1 MPCYEGYVVIPDS
14 VTLWPWRVEVAIMVS
29 TALVDRWSWP
39 TAVAEVAGLDREAT
53 VQLTPTR
60 IAAIYAV
67 LGLAALYGSDV
78 LIVRYLEEPT
88 LSRVQTVKGAVE
100 VGLTAGLILVLTTH
114 SHRQLRSASDR
125 LDRQRL
131 ELQLLH
137 RVLRHNLR
145 NDLNVIGGHAAMLR
159 EERGERKGEVGW
171 RCGKIIETAEK
182 MHRYT
187 DMGRLI
193 RRATE
198 VDDRIE
204 TFSLRATVDRAID
217 RVGAPAGAD
226 IATAVPSGASVRA
239 NPLLEEALAELV
251 RNAIEH
257 DPDPAPTVRVE
268 AHVPPAADGSVEICV
283 IDDGP
288 GIPPGEVAPLRRGR
302 EAQLLHLTGM
312 GLWFVNWT
320 VELSGGSVVFEPD
333 DGGGTTVRLR
343 LPGGIEAGS
352 AAA

>member
-1 MPCYEGYVVIPDS
+1 
-14 VTLWPWRVEVAIMVS
+14 MVS

-39 TAVAEVAGLDREAT
+39 TAVAEVAGLEREAT

-78 LIVRYLEEPT
+78 LIVRYLEDPA

-100 VGLTAGLILVLTTH
+100 VALTAGLILVLTAH

-159 EERGERKGEVGW
+159 EERGERAKDGEVGEGAGEVGW
-171 RCGKIIETAEK
+171 RCAKIIETAEK

-198 VDDRIE
+198 VDDRVE

-217 RVGAPAGAD
+217 RVGGSPGAE
-226 IATAVPSGASVRA
+226 IATAIQPGVSVRA

-257 DPDPAPTVRVE
+257 NPDPAPTVRVE
-268 AHVPPAADGSVEICV
+268 ARIPEDGEGTVEICV

-320 VELSGGSVVFEPD
+320 VELSGGSVAFEPD
-333 DGGGTTVRLR
+333 DDGGTTVRLR
-343 LPGGIEAGS
+343 LPGGIEAES
-352 AAA
+352 APA